1 MIGHVI
7 GVAVAHSMAVE
18 EGLSAQRVM
27 KLELPLALCMVAYT
41 GFGLWLLG
49 APAIS

>member
-1 MIGHVI
+1 
-7 GVAVAHSMAVE
+7 MAVE
-18 EGLSAQRVM
+18 DGLPAARTLR
-27 KLELPLALCMVAYT
+27 LELPLALCMVAYT